1 MKASLKNFSLSS
13 LAIIFILAI
22 SISSCKKEDSD
33 GPGDVKV
40 SFEYVFGSNA
50 LPWAINQTMLHP
62 KTGDSLTFTTFAFYL
77 TNVRL
82 QNEDGSWWEEADS
95 YHIICAACDDA
106 SSFTLQ
112 NVPKGTYVAMEYTL
126 GVDSTRNVSGA
137 QTGAL
142 SPANGMFWDW
152 NTGYI
157 MLKAEGSSPQ
167 SSTGAFTF
175 HLGGFSGANN
185 IVTKKATDFFGNDL
199 TVNADD
205 TPELVFLANPA
216 RLWHSSPS
224 VSVTNTIHM
233 PGAAATAMATDFYS
247 NISFKEMR

>member
-1 MKASLKNFSLSS
+1 MKTSLKTLSLFSLVT
-13 LAIIFILAI
+13 IFIMAI
-22 SISSCKKEDSD
+22 SISSCKKDDND
-33 GPGDVKV
+33 GPGDVTI

-82 QNEDGSWWEEADS
+82 QLEDGSWWEEADS
-95 YHIICAACDDA
+95 YHIICAACEDA
-106 SSFTLQ
+106 SSFTMED
-112 NVPKGTYVAMEYTL
+112 VPNGKYVAMEYTL
-126 GVDSTRNVSGA
+126 GVDSARNVSGA

-142 SPANGMFWDW
+142 SPANGMYWDW
-152 NTGYI
+152 NSGYI

-175 HLGGFSGANN
+175 HLGGFSGDNN
-185 IVTKKATDFFGNDL
+185 VVTEKATDFFGDEL
-199 TVNADD
+199 TVSADN
-205 TPELVFLANPA
+205 TPELVFWANPA

-233 PGAAATAMATDFYS
+233 PGEAATDMATDFYS
-247 NISFKEMR
+247 NITFREMR